1 VRVLIVHNDYVSANP
16 SGERRVVTDDQANLR
31 AAGVDVVS
39 YIRSSDE
46 IPTLSRQRKAELL
59 IRPAYSREDSQALA
73 ALLRRERPDVMHL
86 HNPYPLISPH
96 VVRVAHAAGVPVV
109 QTVHNYRMTCVNG
122 AFFRDGK
129 VCTDCVGLR
138 VPLPALKH
146 GCYRDSRAQS
156 AVMTGTLAVH
166 RPTWRSVE
174 RFLPV
179 TPFMAAHLRE
189 AGIPADRIT
198 PKPNTVPDPGVPS
211 PPGTGLLFAGRLVEE
226 KGIRLLLEGWERS
239 GGGSLGRLVIVGDGP
254 LRDEVERAAG
264 AGIGITYLGPV
275 PAERVDELM
284 REAAVV
290 AVPSLWFEGFPMT
303 VLEAYARARPVVA
316 TAIGSVGTVVDDEVG
331 WRSGST
337 PDELADVLRAVT
349 PEQAAA
355 RGTAGRARYEA
366 EFAPKI
372 VTEKLISIYGDVIE
386 QYKRRG

>member
-1 VRVLIVHNDYVSANP
+1 
-16 SGERRVVTDDQANLR
+16 
-31 AAGVDVVS
+31 
-39 YIRSSDE
+39 
-46 IPTLSRQRKAELL
+46 
-59 IRPAYSREDSQALA
+59 
-73 ALLRRERPDVMHL
+73 
-86 HNPYPLISPH
+86 
-96 VVRVAHAAGVPVV
+96 
-109 QTVHNYRMTCVNG
+109 
-122 AFFRDGK
+122 
-129 VCTDCVGLR
+129 
-138 VPLPALKH
+138 
-146 GCYRDSRAQS
+146 
-156 AVMTGTLAVH
+156 
-166 RPTWRSVE
+166 
-174 RFLPV
+174 
-179 TPFMAAHLRE
+179 
-189 AGIPADRIT
+189 
-198 PKPNTVPDPGVPS
+198 
-211 PPGTGLLFAGRLVEE
+211 
-226 KGIRLLLEGWERS
+226 
-239 GGGSLGRLVIVGDGP
+239 
-254 LRDEVERAAG
+254 
-264 AGIGITYLGPV
+264 V